1 MVDLLHSDWGRLGGV
16 RQGVCMVVLRGVGR
30 LVDSLTQVPGLRQ
43 LLHEVRFRRNLRE
56 NLFRGVY
63 ASFDAAAAT
72 KPSNGPLGYDNP
84 DAAVMYRDRMKVVF
98 PTDYPVL
105 FWLQQLFAKGCTQ
118 LFELGGHVGVS
129 YYAYQTVMSYPDALC
144 WVVSDVPAVMERGA
158 VMSKNMDELGK
169 LSFEGDFSKAAQAD
183 VFLAMGVL
191 QYLPETLADRLASL
205 ERMPRHLLLNLTPL
219 HPAHA
224 YFTLQSIGTAFCPY
238 RIEQMSAFLDSLKA
252 LGYTVRDT
260 WINPDK
266 ACKIHLHPKHS
277 LDHYYGFYLQHV

>member
-1 MVDLLHSDWGRLGGV
+1 
-16 RQGVCMVVLRGVGR
+16 MVVLRGVGR
-30 LVDSLTQVPGLRQ
+30 MVDGLTQMPGLRQ
-43 LLHEVRFRRNLRE
+43 LLYEVRFRRNLRE
-56 NLFRGVY
+56 NLYRGVY
-63 ASFDAAAAT
+63 ASFDAAAAAA
-72 KPSNGPLGYDNP
+72 PANEPLGYDT
-84 DAAVMYRDRMKVVF
+84 AAAAGMYRDRMKVVF

-129 YYAYQTVMSYPDALC
+129 YYAYQTVMSYPDTLR

-158 VMSKNMDELGK
+158 ALAKNQDELGK

-191 QYLPETLADRLASL
+191 QYLPETLAERLASL
-205 ERMPRHLLLNLTPL
+205 ERKPRHLLLNLTPL
-219 HPAHA
+219 HPERA
-224 YFTLQSIGTAFCPY
+224 YFTLQSNGTAFCPY

-266 ACKIHLHPKHS
+266 TCKIHFHPKLS
-277 LDHYYGFYLQHV
+277 LDRYYGFYLRHN